1 MFESIHC
8 LEQLA
13 NIILRR
19 LQQNDLTLT
28 EIFFA
33 HYFKGTFINI
43 LEVIKLLKTNSTV
56 IKLFLSSL
64 PINNKEMEQI
74 SKMLQFNN
82 FITKL
87 WIIECSLTEDMRQ
100 VK

>member
-1 MFESIHC
+1 MSESIYC

-33 HYFKGTFINI
+33 HYFKGIFINI
-43 LEVIKLLKTNSTV
+43 LEVIELLKTNSTV